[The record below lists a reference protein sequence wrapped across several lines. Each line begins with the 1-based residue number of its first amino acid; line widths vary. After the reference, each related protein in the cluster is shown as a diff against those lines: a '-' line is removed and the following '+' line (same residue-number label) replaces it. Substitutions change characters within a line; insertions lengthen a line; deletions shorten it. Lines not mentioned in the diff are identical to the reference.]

1 MANGDFDLQRFLTG
15 IDPAGGGRDMFNRPI
30 PGLIPGGGALSGL
43 GQVAGGIADIAGANR
58 DISRARDQKRKAQER
73 RQKARAGLDA
83 FEFDISQAQRD
94 LATAGIRPTD
104 LSPMQSLQATELA
117 ALSTDPR
124 ALIGGAAGATARAQ
138 QATLAAQ
145 QADLGREL
153 KAMQGLADLE
163 QGALEKK
170 QKLQLGLLEGDRQ
183 LALADRAQA
192 RQNIADARQ
201 ARREGAMGI
210 VGGLTNIGIAAASGL
225 APFAGPRPGSVEP
238 LEPKAPTPVTPS
250 LIQGAAAPLP
260 IPNVTSRPSA
270 QDFLDSMG
278 IPTGSQLPV
287 TFPGRFDVLQS
298 IFDNNKDGG
307 KIKYG
312 HGGKMNEDVIIAILE
327 EGGMNAPVTKLEGEF
342 DHSTN
347 KKAIIDEETGVKEAE
362 ATGGDYILNPEQG
375 EEISMAYK
383 GIEQIV
389 DSGEEPTMDQLMALY
404 EAVRNVFSQPQFNEA

>member
-1 MANGDFDLQRFLTG
+1 MANGDFNLQQFLSG
-15 IDPAGGGRDMFNRPI
+15 VNPAGGGRDMFGTAI
-30 PGLIPGGGALSGL
+30 PGLIPGGGAISGL
-43 GQVAGGIADIAGANR
+43 TQAIGGFADAAR
-58 DISRARDQKRKAQER
+58 AKKDAKRARDQKRKAQER
-73 RQKARAGLDA
+73 RLEARAGLDA
-83 FEFDISQAQRD
+83 FEFDVSQAQRD

-124 ALIGGAAGATARAQ
+124 ALIGGLGASTARAQ

-153 KAMQGLADLE
+153 AAMGNLANLE

-170 QKLQLGLLEGDRQ
+170 QQLQLGLLEGDRQ
-183 LALADRAQA
+183 LALADKAQA

-201 ARREGAMGI
+201 ARREGIAAGI
-210 VGGLTNIGIAAASGL
+210 GGLANIGIAAATGGLGGGAAKGL
-225 APFAGPRPGSVEP
+225 ANTAGEKALASAAGGSTSNLLGMLGAQGGGVEP
-238 LEPKAPTPVTPS
+238 LSFLEAGGLDGDPKTPYK
-250 LIQGAAAPLP
+250 L
-260 IPNVTSRPSA
+260 
-270 QDFLDSMG
+270 
-278 IPTGSQLPV
+278 
-287 TFPGRFDVLQS
+287 
-298 IFDNNKDGG
+298 GG
-307 KIKYG
+307 KVKYG

-347 KKAIIDEETGVKEAE
+347 KKAIIDEETGIKEAE
-362 ATGGDYILNPEQG
+362 ATGGEYILNPEQG

>member
-1 MANGDFDLQRFLTG
+1 MANGDFDLQQFLTG

-30 PGLIPGGGALSGL
+30 PGLIPGGGAISGL
-43 GQVAGGIADIAGANR
+43 TQAIGGFADAAR
-58 DISRARDQKRKAQER
+58 AKKDAKRARDQKRKAQER
-73 RQKARAGLDA
+73 RLEARAGLDA

-104 LSPMQSLQATELA
+104 LSPMQGIQATELA

-124 ALIGGAAGATARAQ
+124 ALIGGLGASTARAQ

-201 ARREGAMGI
+201 ARREGIAAGI
-210 VGGLTNIGIAAASGL
+210 GGLANIGIAAATGGL
-225 APFAGPRPGSVEP
+225 GGLGGGGASDAGFNVADYTTGTGEVVNPNLYRS
-238 LEPKAPTPVTPS
+238 
-250 LIQGAAAPLP
+250 AADYEDMY
-260 IPNVTSRPSA
+260 SA
-270 QDFLDSMG
+270 YGGETDEKG
-278 IPTGSQLPV
+278 
-287 TFPGRFDVLQS
+287 GRV
-298 IFDNNKDGG
+298 
-307 KIKYG
+307 KYG

-362 ATGGDYILNPEQG
+362 ATGGEYILNPEQG

>member
-1 MANGDFDLQRFLTG
+1 MSRLSNILTG
-15 IDPAGGGRDMFNRPI
+15 INPSGGGVDESGNPI
-30 PGLIPGGGALSGL
+30 QSLIPGGGVLSGIA
-43 GQVAGGIADIAGANR
+43 QAIGGFADARQAKK
-58 DISRARDQKRKAQER
+58 DLARARNQKRKAQER

-83 FEFDISQAQRD
+83 FEFDVSQAQRD

-104 LSPMQSLQATELA
+104 LSPMQGIQATELA

-124 ALIGGAAGATARAQ
+124 ALLGGLGASTARAQ
-138 QATLAAQ
+138 QATMAAQ

-153 KAMQGLADLE
+153 AAMRNLANLE
-163 QGALEKK
+163 QSALEKK
-170 QKLQLGLLEGDRQ
+170 QNLQFNLLEGDRQ

-201 ARREGAMGI
+201 ARREGIAAGI
-210 VGGLTNIGIAAASGL
+210 GGLANIGIAAATGGLGPTIPSGGAEEKKDNL
-225 APFAGPRPGSVEP
+225 TAEEREKILNQYDVE
-238 LEPKAPTPVTPS
+238 K
-250 LIQGAAAPLP
+250 G
-260 IPNVTSRPSA
+260 
-270 QDFLDSMG
+270 
-278 IPTGSQLPV
+278 
-287 TFPGRFDVLQS
+287 GRV
-298 IFDNNKDGG
+298 
-307 KIKYG
+307 KYG

-347 KKAIIDEETGVKEAE
+347 KKAIVDEETGVKEAE
-362 ATGGDYILNPEQG
+362 ATGGEYILNPEQG

-404 EAVRNVFSQPQFNEA
+404 EAVRSVFSQPQFNEA

>member
-1 MANGDFDLQRFLTG
+1 MANGDFDYQKFFTG
-15 IDPAGGGRDMFNRPI
+15 VDPAGGGRDQFGTAI

-43 GQVAGGIADIAGANR
+43 GQVVGGIADIAGANK
-58 DISRARDQKRKAQER
+58 DIRRARNQKRKAQER
-73 RQKARAGLDA
+73 RKEARAALDA
-83 FEFDISQAQRD
+83 FDFDISQAQRD

-104 LSPMQSLQATELA
+104 LSPMQGIQATELA

-124 ALIGGAAGATARAQ
+124 ALMGGLGASTARAQ

-153 KAMQGLADLE
+153 TAMRGLADLE

-170 QKLQLGLLEGDRQ
+170 QNLQLGLLEGDRQ
-183 LALADRAQA
+183 QALADRAQA

-210 VGGLTNIGIAAASGL
+210 VGGLANIGIAAATGGLGGGVAKGL
-225 APFAGPRPGSVEP
+225 ANTAGEKALASAAGGSTSNLLGMLGAQGGGVDTSP
-238 LEPKAPTPVTPS
+238 LAGYD
-250 LIQGAAAPLP
+250 LN
-260 IPNVTSRPSA
+260 PNA
-270 QDFLDSMG
+270 LFFNQKEG
-278 IPTGSQLPV
+278 
-287 TFPGRFDVLQS
+287 GRV
-298 IFDNNKDGG
+298 
-307 KIKYG
+307 KYG
-312 HGGKMNEDVIIAILE
+312 HGGKMNEDVLIAILE

-362 ATGGDYILNPEQG
+362 ATGGEYILNPEQG

>member
-1 MANGDFDLQRFLTG
+1 MAKGDFILEQFLTG
-15 IDPAGGGRDMFNRPI
+15 VDPDGGGQGLFGNI
-30 PGLIPGGGALSGL
+30 PSMVPGGGAISGL
-43 GQVAGGIADIAGANR
+43 AQAIGGFADARQAKK
-58 DISRARDQKRKAQER
+58 DAKRARNQKRKAQER
-73 RQKARAGLDA
+73 RKEARAGLDA
-83 FEFDISQAQRD
+83 FEFDIAQAQRD

-104 LSPMQSLQATELA
+104 LSPMQGIQATELA

-124 ALIGGAAGATARAQ
+124 ALIGGLGASTARAQ

-153 KAMQGLADLE
+153 TAMRGLADLE

-170 QKLQLGLLEGDRQ
+170 QNLQLNLLEGDRQ
-183 LALADRAQA
+183 QALADRAQA

-201 ARREGAMGI
+201 ARREGIAS
-210 VGGLTNIGIAAASGL
+210 GLSGLANIGISAATAGL
-225 APFAGPRPGSVEP
+225 
-238 LEPKAPTPVTPS
+238 
-250 LIQGAAAPLP
+250 
-260 IPNVTSRPSA
+260 
-270 QDFLDSMG
+270 
-278 IPTGSQLPV
+278 
-287 TFPGRFDVLQS
+287 FDQ
-298 IFDNNKDGG
+298 GG
-307 KIKYG
+307 KVEYG

-362 ATGGDYILNPEQG
+362 ATGGEYILNPEQG

>member
-1 MANGDFDLQRFLTG
+1 MANGDFDLQQFLTG
-15 IDPAGGGRDMFNRPI
+15 VDPAGGGTDMFNRPI
-30 PGLIPGGGALSGL
+30 PGLIPGGGAISGL
-43 GQVAGGIADIAGANR
+43 TQAIGGFADAAR
-58 DISRARDQKRKAQER
+58 AKKDAKRARDQKRKAQER
-73 RQKARAGLDA
+73 RLEARAGLDA

-104 LSPMQSLQATELA
+104 LSPMQGIQATELA

-124 ALIGGAAGATARAQ
+124 ALIGGLGASTARAQ

-201 ARREGAMGI
+201 ARREGIAAGI
-210 VGGLTNIGIAAASGL
+210 GGLANIGIAAATGGLGGLGGGGDSG
-225 APFAGPRPGSVEP
+225 AGFNVADYTTGTGEVANPNLYRS
-238 LEPKAPTPVTPS
+238 
-250 LIQGAAAPLP
+250 AADYEDMY
-260 IPNVTSRPSA
+260 SA
-270 QDFLDSMG
+270 YG
-278 IPTGSQLPV
+278 GETEEKG
-287 TFPGRFDVLQS
+287 GRV
-298 IFDNNKDGG
+298 
-307 KIKYG
+307 KYG

-362 ATGGDYILNPEQG
+362 ATGGEYILNPEQG

>member
-15 IDPAGGGRDMFNRPI
+15 IDPAGGGRDMFNQPI

-58 DISRARDQKRKAQER
+58 DIRRARNQKRKAQER
-73 RQKARAGLDA
+73 RKEARAALDA
-83 FEFDISQAQRD
+83 FDFDISQAQRD

-104 LSPMQSLQATELA
+104 LSPMQGIQATELA

-124 ALIGGAAGATARAQ
+124 ALMGGLGASTARAQ

-153 KAMQGLADLE
+153 TAMRGLADLE

-170 QKLQLGLLEGDRQ
+170 QNLQLGLLEGDRQ

-210 VGGLTNIGIAAASGL
+210 VGGLANIGIAAATGGL
-225 APFAGPRPGSVEP
+225 G
-238 LEPKAPTPVTPS
+238 
-250 LIQGAAAPLP
+250 GAAA
-260 IPNVTSRPSA
+260 RGA
-270 QDFLDSMG
+270 
-278 IPTGSQLPV
+278 TGPVNFQTETTEELIKQGLASPV
-287 TFPGRFDVLQS
+287 TQDAFLSVQRPISQDIPQFNPIAGINFQKEGGRV
-298 IFDNNKDGG
+298 
-307 KIKYG
+307 KYG

-362 ATGGDYILNPEQG
+362 ATGGEYILNPEQG

>member
-30 PGLIPGGGALSGL
+30 PGLIPGGGAISGL
-43 GQVAGGIADIAGANR
+43 TQAIGGFADAAR
-58 DISRARDQKRKAQER
+58 AKKDAKRARDQKRKAQER
-73 RQKARAGLDA
+73 RLEARAGLDA

-104 LSPMQSLQATELA
+104 LSPMQGIQATELA

-124 ALIGGAAGATARAQ
+124 ALIGGLGASTARAQ

-201 ARREGAMGI
+201 ARREGIAAGI
-210 VGGLTNIGIAAASGL
+210 GGLAHIGIAAATGGL
-225 APFAGPRPGSVEP
+225 GGLGGGGASDAGFNVADYTTGTGEVVNPNLYRS
-238 LEPKAPTPVTPS
+238 
-250 LIQGAAAPLP
+250 AADYEDMY
-260 IPNVTSRPSA
+260 SA
-270 QDFLDSMG
+270 YG
-278 IPTGSQLPV
+278 GETEEKG
-287 TFPGRFDVLQS
+287 GRV
-298 IFDNNKDGG
+298 
-307 KIKYG
+307 KYG

-362 ATGGDYILNPEQG
+362 ATGGEYILNPEQG

>member
-1 MANGDFDLQRFLTG
+1 MANGDFDLQQFLTG
-15 IDPAGGGRDMFNRPI
+15 VDPAGGGTDIFNRPI
-30 PGLIPGGGALSGL
+30 PGLIPGGGAISGL
-43 GQVAGGIADIAGANR
+43 TQAIGGFADAAR
-58 DISRARDQKRKAQER
+58 AKKDAKRARDQKRKAQER
-73 RQKARAGLDA
+73 RLEARAGLDA

-104 LSPMQSLQATELA
+104 LSPMQGIQATELA
-117 ALSTDPR
+117 ALATDPR
-124 ALIGGAAGATARAQ
+124 ALIGGLGASTARAQ

-201 ARREGAMGI
+201 ARREGIAAGI
-210 VGGLTNIGIAAASGL
+210 GGLANIGIAAATGGFGGGAAKGL
-225 APFAGPRPGSVEP
+225 ANTAGEKALASAAGGSSNLLGMLGAQGGGVEP
-238 LEPKAPTPVTPS
+238 LNFLESGGLDGDPKTPYK
-250 LIQGAAAPLP
+250 L
-260 IPNVTSRPSA
+260 
-270 QDFLDSMG
+270 
-278 IPTGSQLPV
+278 
-287 TFPGRFDVLQS
+287 
-298 IFDNNKDGG
+298 GG
-307 KIKYG
+307 KVKYG

-362 ATGGDYILNPEQG
+362 ATGGEYILNPEQG
-375 EEISMAYK
+375 EDISMAYK

>member
-1 MANGDFDLQRFLTG
+1 MANGDFDYQKFLTG
-15 IDPAGGGRDMFNRPI
+15 VDPAGGGRDQFGNDI

-43 GQVAGGIADIAGANR
+43 GQVVGGIADIAGANK
-58 DISRARDQKRKAQER
+58 DLARARNQKRKAQER

-124 ALIGGAAGATARAQ
+124 ALMGGAAGATARAQ

-153 KAMQGLADLE
+153 TAMRGLADLQ

-170 QKLQLGLLEGDRQ
+170 QNLQLGLLEGDRQ

-201 ARREGAMGI
+201 AKRAGAMGI
-210 VGGLTNIGIAAASGL
+210 VGGLANIGIAAATGGL
-225 APFAGPRPGSVEP
+225 AGGGGDAINAGEQALGSAISDAGGGVG
-238 LEPKAPTPVTPS
+238 S
-250 LIQGAAAPLP
+250 LLGALGGGLPAAQG
-260 IPNVTSRPSA
+260 
-270 QDFLDSMG
+270 
-278 IPTGSQLPV
+278 
-287 TFPGRFDVLQS
+287 GRV
-298 IFDNNKDGG
+298 
-307 KIKYG
+307 KYG
-312 HGGKMNEDVIIAILE
+312 HGGKMNEDVIMAILE

-362 ATGGDYILNPEQG
+362 ATGGEYILNPEQG

-404 EAVRNVFSQPQFNEA
+404 EAVRNVFSQPQFNEV

>member
-1 MANGDFDLQRFLTG
+1 MANGDFDLQKFLTG
-15 IDPAGGGRDMFNRPI
+15 VDPAGGGKDQSGRDI

-43 GQVAGGIADIAGANR
+43 GQVAGGIADIASANK
-58 DISRARDQKRKAQER
+58 DFKRARNQKRKAQER
-73 RQKARAGLDA
+73 RKKARAGLDA
-83 FEFDISQAQRD
+83 FDFDVSQAQRD

-104 LSPMQSLQATELA
+104 LSPMQSMQATELA

-124 ALIGGAAGATARAQ
+124 ALMGGLGASTARAQ

-153 KAMQGLADLE
+153 TAMGGLADLE
-163 QGALEKK
+163 QAALEKK
-170 QKLQLGLLEGDRQ
+170 QQLQLGLLEGDRQ
-183 LALADRAQA
+183 MALADRAQA
-192 RQNIADARQ
+192 RQNMEAARQ
-201 ARREGAMGI
+201 AKRAGAMGI
-210 VGGLTNIGIAAASGL
+210 VGGLANIGIAAATGGL
-225 APFAGPRPGSVEP
+225 AP
-238 LEPKAPTPVTPS
+238 T
-250 LIQGAAAPLP
+250 
-260 IPNVTSRPSA
+260 
-270 QDFLDSMG
+270 
-278 IPTGSQLPV
+278 IPTVAGTGQTQEELDAGVGDPDDNSP
-287 TFPGRFDVLQS
+287 TSAMGGRV
-298 IFDNNKDGG
+298 
-307 KIKYG
+307 KYG
-312 HGGKMNEDVIIAILE
+312 HGGKMNEDVLIAILE

-362 ATGGDYILNPEQG
+362 ATGGEYILNPEQG

>member
-30 PGLIPGGGALSGL
+30 PGLIPGGGAISGL
-43 GQVAGGIADIAGANR
+43 TQAIGGFADAAR
-58 DISRARDQKRKAQER
+58 AKKDAKRARDQKRKAQER
-73 RQKARAGLDA
+73 RLEARAGLDA

-104 LSPMQSLQATELA
+104 LSPMQGIQATELA

-124 ALIGGAAGATARAQ
+124 ALIGGLGASTARAQ

-201 ARREGAMGI
+201 ARREGIAAGI
-210 VGGLTNIGIAAASGL
+210 GGLANIGIAAATGGL
-225 APFAGPRPGSVEP
+225 GGLGGGGDSDAGFNVADYTTGTGEVVNPNLYRS
-238 LEPKAPTPVTPS
+238 
-250 LIQGAAAPLP
+250 AADYEDMY
-260 IPNVTSRPSA
+260 SA
-270 QDFLDSMG
+270 YGGETDEKG
-278 IPTGSQLPV
+278 
-287 TFPGRFDVLQS
+287 GRV
-298 IFDNNKDGG
+298 
-307 KIKYG
+307 KYG

-362 ATGGDYILNPEQG
+362 ATGGEYILNPEQG

>member
-30 PGLIPGGGALSGL
+30 PGLIPGGGAISGL
-43 GQVAGGIADIAGANR
+43 TQAIGGFADAAR
-58 DISRARDQKRKAQER
+58 AKKDAKRARDQKRKAQER
-73 RQKARAGLDA
+73 RLEARAGLDA

-104 LSPMQSLQATELA
+104 LSPMQGIQATELA

-124 ALIGGAAGATARAQ
+124 ALIGGLGASTARAQ

-201 ARREGAMGI
+201 ARREGIAAGI
-210 VGGLTNIGIAAASGL
+210 GGLANIGIAAATGGL
-225 APFAGPRPGSVEP
+225 GGLGGGGASDAGFNVADYTTGTGEVVNPNLYRS
-238 LEPKAPTPVTPS
+238 
-250 LIQGAAAPLP
+250 AADYEDMY
-260 IPNVTSRPSA
+260 SA
-270 QDFLDSMG
+270 YG
-278 IPTGSQLPV
+278 GETEEKG
-287 TFPGRFDVLQS
+287 GRV
-298 IFDNNKDGG
+298 
-307 KIKYG
+307 KYG

-347 KKAIIDEETGVKEAE
+347 KKAIIDEETGIKEAE
-362 ATGGDYILNPEQG
+362 ATGGEYILNPEQG

>member
-15 IDPAGGGRDMFNRPI
+15 IDPAGGGVDMFNRPI

-73 RQKARAGLDA
+73 RKEARAALDA
-83 FEFDISQAQRD
+83 FDFDISQAQRD

-124 ALIGGAAGATARAQ
+124 ALIGGASGATARAQ

-210 VGGLTNIGIAAASGL
+210 VGGLTNIGIAAATGGMGPTIPSTPGVVTDPRTEQQRSQAVL
-225 APFAGPRPGSVEP
+225 DALSAGFAGGQQE
-238 LEPKAPTPVTPS
+238 VT
-250 LIQGAAAPLP
+250 G
-260 IPNVTSRPSA
+260 
-270 QDFLDSMG
+270 
-278 IPTGSQLPV
+278 LPV
-287 TFPGRFDVLQS
+287 SNTGGYSPSMYGIEQGGRV
-298 IFDNNKDGG
+298 
-307 KIKYG
+307 KYG

-347 KKAIIDEETGVKEAE
+347 KKAIIDEETGIKEAE
-362 ATGGDYILNPEQG
+362 ATGGEYILNPEQG